1 MLFGRKYLQGETTR
15 SYMSHEIPMK
25 NAENIAFFIGI
36 LYYIKNN
43 IILRGDHLIRRSIV
57 NDLISW
63 KDSKR
68 RKPLLLTGV
77 RQCGKTYTVKEFG
90 REYFKNTVYINFEA
104 QSSLGTIFDHDLDVK
119 RIIGEIELMTG
130 ERIHIGSTLLF
141 LDEIQSCP
149 SAITALKY
157 FCEDMRELHIIAAGS
172 LLGVALNRE
181 NISFPV
187 GKINRLTMYPVNFYE
202 FAVAEGYENILKLL
216 SEWEFSREIP
226 EQYMHIFTKT
236 LKEYFIVG
244 GMPEAVDSY
253 LTDRDFGEVDDIQGE
268 ILTDYADDFSK
279 YTTPIE
285 AEKIRWIWNSVPVQ
299 LAKENNKF
307 IFSHVKAGKRAKD
320 LEDSLNWLN
329 DSGLVRK
336 LELVENPEHP
346 LSGMADTTYFKLYM
360 SDVGLLRKRAGLSP
374 LVILNESGNY
384 IEFKGALTENFV
396 MNELVMM
403 GKEPFFW
410 RSSNTAE
417 LDFIYEDGEN
427 IVPVEVKSA
436 DNVMAKSY
444 RNYCRKYNPNIG
456 YKLSLKNMA
465 ENMCGNTRT
474 VNLPLFMIWRLG
486 GNK

>member
-1 MLFGRKYLQGETTR
+1 M
-15 SYMSHEIPMK
+15 
-25 NAENIAFFIGI
+25 
-36 LYYIKNN
+36 
-43 IILRGDHLIRRSIV
+43 
-57 NDLISW
+57 
-63 KDSKR
+63 
-68 RKPLLLTGV
+68 
-77 RQCGKTYTVKEFG
+77 
-90 REYFKNTVYINFEA
+90 
-104 QSSLGTIFDHDLDVK
+104 
-119 RIIGEIELMTG
+119 
-130 ERIHIGSTLLF
+130 
-141 LDEIQSCP
+141 
-149 SAITALKY
+149 
-157 FCEDMRELHIIAAGS
+157 
-172 LLGVALNRE
+172 
-181 NISFPV
+181 
-187 GKINRLTMYPVNFYE
+187 
-202 FAVAEGYENILKLL
+202 
-216 SEWEFSREIP
+216 
-226 EQYMHIFTKT
+226 
-236 LKEYFIVG
+236 
-244 GMPEAVDSY
+244 
-253 LTDRDFGEVDDIQGE
+253 
-268 ILTDYADDFSK
+268 
-279 YTTPIE
+279 
-285 AEKIRWIWNSVPVQ
+285 
-299 LAKENNKF
+299 
-307 IFSHVKAGKRAKD
+307 KAGKRAKD